1 MGIDAWKRRRSLGDD
16 FFVYANKSR
25 TRRTPC
31 EAGSDLH
38 LSRYTLTG
46 EAGSSMISSGQG
58 EKKIPLDGGT
68 AFPPLVLPLR
78 SPGLSLLSRFR
89 PTFFRLGAKKT
100 RSVIHGLHI
109 RRGVFAAGRRLS
121 SDQTPD
127 LESDFMAHYGALS
140 DRWRRPRTRGPG
152 DKTTCPYLERNV
164 MCSCPPSIQ
173 RTLWR
178 L

>member
-1 MGIDAWKRRRSLGDD
+1 MEANWSTIDHRTGSGQVCHGPLHHPADSLRSCPIQD
-16 FFVYANKSR
+16 S
-25 TRRTPC
+25 
-31 EAGSDLH
+31 
-38 LSRYTLTG
+38 
-46 EAGSSMISSGQG
+46 GSSMISSGQG